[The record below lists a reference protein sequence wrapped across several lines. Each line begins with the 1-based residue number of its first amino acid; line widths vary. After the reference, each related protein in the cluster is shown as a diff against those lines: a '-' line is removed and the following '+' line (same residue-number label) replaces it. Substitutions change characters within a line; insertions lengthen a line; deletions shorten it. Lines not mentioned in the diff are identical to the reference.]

1 MDVRFQ
7 FSIAIARTEH
17 SSFSEREHAALEG
30 LQEENRLRF
39 SSCKHYLFHRKRPAG
54 GPFPMEL
61 LSAARPMIR

>member
-30 LQEENRLRF
+30 LLIERGQTNDQIAT
-39 SSCKHYLFHRKRPAG
+39 HIP
-54 GPFPMEL
+54 
-61 LSAARPMIR
+61 SAQ